1 MQHIFC
7 TLSLTFLLVYD
18 FLYES
23 VEYIVVVVKFK
34 VASVSFGCP
43 VICVKPEVFFH
54 KSPGLSGGLLQS
66 LRFILENIIMG
77 CKYIFKSLGAC
88 L

>member
-34 VASVSFGCP
+34 VAKFWVSCDL
-43 VICVKPEVFFH
+43 CETR
-54 KSPGLSGGLLQS
+54 GL
-66 LRFILENIIMG
+66 FP
-77 CKYIFKSLGAC
+77 
-88 L
+88 